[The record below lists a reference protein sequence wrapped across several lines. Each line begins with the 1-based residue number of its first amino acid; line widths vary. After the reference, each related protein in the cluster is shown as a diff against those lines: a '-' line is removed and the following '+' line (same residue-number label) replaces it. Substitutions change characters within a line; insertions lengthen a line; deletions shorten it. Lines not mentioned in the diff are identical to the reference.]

1 MEIKTLSLG
10 PIGTNC
16 YIVSK
21 NNQCLIFD
29 PGAEPDVVEQY
40 VTENKLQPVAIL
52 LTHAHFDHIG
62 AVDAHRKRYE
72 IDVYLHEAERDWLEK
87 PELNRSVLFFG
98 EAGAIRTEKPDKLI
112 HIGQWKLGPFT
123 FETVHTPGHSPGSV
137 SFIFHEEQIVISG
150 DTLFN
155 QGIGRTDLP
164 EGDFQTLMLSIF
176 NELYTLD
183 DDFVVY
189 PGHGP
194 ATTIGT
200 EKFQN
205 PFTIQVSRE

>member
-21 NNQCLIFD
+21 QGKCLIFD
-29 PGAEPDVVEQY
+29 PGAEPEVVVQY
-40 VTENKLQPVAIL
+40 VSEKNLQPLAIF

-62 AVDAHRKRYE
+62 AVDALRKRYE

-87 PELNRSVLFFG
+87 AELNRSIIFFG
-98 EAGAIRTEKPDKLI
+98 EAGAVRTAAPDHLI
-112 HIGQWKLGPFT
+112 HIGDWELGPFIFKT
-123 FETVHTPGHSPGSV
+123 AHTPGHSPGSV
-137 SFIFHEEQIVISG
+137 SFIFYNEKTVISG

-164 EGDFQTLMLSIF
+164 EGDFKTLMLSIF
-176 NELYTLD
+176 NELYTLP
-183 DDFVVY
+183 DDFTVY

-194 ATTIGT
+194 VTTIGN

-205 PFTIQVSRE
+205 PFTIQVGRN

>member
-16 YIVSK
+16 YVVSK
-21 NNQCLIFD
+21 NNKCLIFD
-29 PGAEPDVVEQY
+29 PGAEAEKVEQY
-40 VTENKLQPVAIL
+40 VTEKELQPLAIL

-62 AVDAHRKRYE
+62 AVDALRKRYE

-87 PELNRSVLFFG
+87 PELNRSILFFG
-98 EAGAIRTEKPDKLI
+98 EAGAVRTAKPDKLI
-112 HIGQWKLGPFT
+112 QIGQCELGPFK
-123 FETVHTPGHSPGSV
+123 FETAHTPGHSPGSV
-137 SFIFHEEQIVISG
+137 SFIFHEEQVVISG

-164 EGDFQTLMLSIF
+164 EGDFKTLMLSIF
-176 NELYTLD
+176 NELYILP
-183 DDFVVY
+183 DDFAVY

-194 ATTIGT
+194 ATTIGS

-205 PFTIQVSRE
+205 PFTIQISQK